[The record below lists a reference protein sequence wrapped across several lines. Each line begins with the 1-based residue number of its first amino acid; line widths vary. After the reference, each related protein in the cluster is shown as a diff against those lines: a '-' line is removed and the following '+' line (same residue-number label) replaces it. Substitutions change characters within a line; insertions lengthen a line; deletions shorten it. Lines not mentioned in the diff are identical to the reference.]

1 MCFVFQKCLLSPNTV
16 AEIINFSLL
25 KNTPHKNPN
34 KQTNKKHIE
43 GGSIYFG
50 SQFRKRQAWSTDSIA
65 IDLVM
70 KQSIKQQED
79 VAEQHHPGY
88 RGQEAE
94 KNNEGPGQDV
104 PFKDMPPRDL
114 LSPTSP
120 HCLMKP
126 G

>member
-1 MCFVFQKCLLSPNTV
+1 MYFVFQKCLSSPNTV
-16 AEIINFSLL
+16 AEVINFSSL
-25 KNTPHKNPN
+25 KNTPPPKKKN
-34 KQTNKKHIE
+34 IE

-65 IDLVM
+65 VDLVM

-94 KNNEGPGQDV
+94 KNNEEPGQDV

-114 LSPTSP
+114 LSPTRP
-120 HCLMKP
+120 HFLMKP

>member
-1 MCFVFQKCLLSPNTV
+1 MSVVTQHCRRGNQLFITEKHTTQK
-16 AEIINFSLL
+16 
-25 KNTPHKNPN
+25 
-34 KQTNKKHIE
+34 KKKKIE

-50 SQFRKRQAWSTDSIA
+50 SQFRKRQAWSTDFIA
-65 IDLVM
+65 VDPVM

-94 KNNEGPGQDV
+94 ENNEGPGQDV
-104 PFKDMPPRDL
+104 PFKDMPPCDL
-114 LSPTSP
+114 LSPTRP
-120 HCLMKP
+120 HFLMKP